1 MPNRRLGWPVS
12 QAPSY
17 PDPGTYIRQMGGR
30 WVRERIDRSGASH
43 LIYLTSEPEDGV
55 FESRS
60 SRPQDIDF
68 IAGLHGRRVG
78 VSPPTEDAPMRPL
91 RYLRRIGGRWAI
103 ETPVSEISS
112 QLFYLTCKP
121 PHGESEPREMGVLDF
136 DGLSERERRIRIFLS
151 RRRLKHW
158 RRALYRIVN

>member
-1 MPNRRLGWPVS
+1 MPKLGWPVS
-12 QAPSY
+12 QAASY

-43 LIYLTSEPEDGV
+43 LIYLTSEPEDGA

-78 VSPPTEDAPMRPL
+78 VS
-91 RYLRRIGGRWAI
+91 
-103 ETPVSEISS
+103 
-112 QLFYLTCKP
+112 
-121 PHGESEPREMGVLDF
+121 
-136 DGLSERERRIRIFLS
+136 LS
-151 RRRLKHW
+151 RRCLEHGRS
-158 RRALYRIVN
+158 AFYRVLHELAKFVLQSHGPASSRGRTGGASHVSDRKEG